1 MICAGQV
8 TETRL
13 RVSVTS
19 PPQRL
24 AEAFEHRAAEFGKL
38 VEEEDAVVG
47 ERHLAGPRRAA
58 PAADHPGVRD
68 RVVRR
73 AERACL
79 DEASAAQQPGDGV
92 HLGGLEGFVEVHR
105 REDARH
111 ASGEHRLARAGRPDE
126 EHGAPRRGLEAR
138 RAWAWPRTSRMSGAE
153 PRAGRARRRGVGV
166 HAALARNRLAEV
178 SAGVHAE
185 ALHDGGLGGVLG
197 RDDEGGGAAVPRADG
212 EGEHAADGPE
222 GGVERELSEERDLF
236 EALARGLRELLAGGE
251 DAERDGQVEVRAV
264 LAEVG
269 GREVERDASHRP
281 RDADVLDRRLY
292 ADARLPDRAVR
303 QPGDVEGLQAEAEVD
318 LSTGTAPT
326 PRTVAERARA
336 NIGTPGERVRTVEV
350 GRVARPLRAGVCFV
364 GRLSALAAPV
374 LPRLDGG
381 RAGTEMVL

>member
-1 MICAGQV
+1 M
-8 TETRL
+8 
-13 RVSVTS
+13 
-19 PPQRL
+19 
-24 AEAFEHRAAEFGKL
+24 
-38 VEEEDAVVG
+38 VG
-47 ERHLAGPRRAA
+47 ERHLSGPRRAA
-58 PAADHPGVRD
+58 AAADHPGVRD

-73 AERACL
+73 AERARL

-111 ASGEHRLARAGRPDE
+111 AAGEHRLARAGRPDE
-126 EHGAPRRGLEAR
+126 EHVVRSCRRDLERAQGLGLAADVAHVGRGALAR
-138 RAWAWPRTSRMSGAE
+138 
-153 PRAGRARRRGVGV
+153 GRARRRGVGV
-166 HAALARNRLAEV
+166 HAALERADRLAEV

-236 EALARGLRELLAGGE
+236 EALARGLRGLLAGGE

-318 LSTGTAPT
+318 LDVDGDGADAEDGGGACAGEHRDSGRAGADRGSR
-326 PRTVAERARA
+326 PRCS
-336 NIGTPGERVRTVEV
+336 P
-350 GRVARPLRAGVCFV
+350 VARGVCFV